1 MNDCNFNG
9 YTIRKI
15 RAEDNTAIAHIIRYN
30 LKERGLDIPGTAYFD
45 PFLDVFS
52 TYYEGKD
59 DADYFVLTDSN
70 GRVVGGIGFEK
81 TDIVPES
88 AELQKIYLDDSV
100 KGQGLGYALIEFI
113 EDRMREAGVKS
124 SYLETHTNLD
134 VAIHLYEKTGY
145 RRIDRPAN
153 VGHSTMD
160 HFYIKEL
167 YGND

>member
-1 MNDCNFNG
+1 MRDYTYNG

-15 RAEDNTAIAHIIRYN
+15 RSEDNAAIAHIIRYN
-30 LKERGLDIPGTAYFD
+30 LKNCGLDIPGTAYFD
-45 PFLDVFS
+45 PFLDIFS
-52 TYYEGKD
+52 TYYEERE
-59 DADYFVLTDSN
+59 DAGYFILTAPD

-81 TDIVPES
+81 TDIIQNS

-100 KGQGLGYALIEFI
+100 KGRGFSYVLIEFI
-113 EDRMREAGVKS
+113 EERMRATGVKY
-124 SYLETHTNLD
+124 SYLETHTNLKT
-134 VAIHLYEKTGY
+134 AIYVYEKVGY
-145 RRIDRPAN
+145 KRIDRPAN